1 MDEPGFVSLRTL
13 MLIAVQASRKKNGK
27 RLRVGGGTRAKGI
40 PAVRTASPKKPS
52 VILAVLLFVSGAAAL
67 IYQLLW
73 IKQLSL
79 IVGVEVYAITTAV
92 SAFFAGLAL
101 GGAAL
106 GRIADRDQRPL
117 RLYARLELGIGL
129 SAIAVTVALAGAA
142 RPFAVLENQF
152 GVAAWLPLFLLVAAP
167 AFLMGGTLPV
177 LLSTLAPD
185 SSHVARAGGILY
197 ASNTAGAV
205 AGALATPFFLLPQFG
220 VRNSSLVAA
229 GLNII
234 VGVSALLLDQ
244 SSEPRAIRP
253 QASDSPRI
261 PFEAKFALALYAVAG
276 GIALGYE
283 VVWSQAVIPFMST
296 RSFAFAIVLAVFL
309 AGLMLGSAIYA
320 RFADRVQRPW
330 RVFGVLI
337 ATAGLLALC
346 GLSGIGNWF
355 IFFQYYAGHA
365 AYTATSNVMVEMCV
379 RFLAAAIVVIF
390 PCALLLGAAFPAA
403 LRLAVNAG
411 YLGRDAG
418 AVVGLNTAGGI
429 FGTLVTG
436 FLLIPHLGVVRSLA
450 VLAIAATVVGIAASV
465 YDPATRR
472 MGSAENATTPSK
484 FAAWPVAA
492 VGVLTVAVGLLT
504 PPQKLVDLIPHIHG
518 SAGSVL
524 FHEDDPGGTVA
535 VVDEHAATASFRRL
549 FIQGVSNSGD
559 SLPSLR
565 YMRLQTFIPLLIHS
579 GEPRSVLVIGLGTGI
594 TAGATLRYPGL
605 KVRVCDELLLG
616 VIRATHLFQ
625 GNFGVGSD
633 PNIEIRHRDGRRDL
647 LQSSQRYDV
656 ITLEPPPPSAAGVVN
671 LYSRDF
677 YKLAATRLETGGI
690 FAQWL
695 PIATQNDDDSRSL
708 VRSFLDVFPYATLW
722 TTELHEMLLVGS
734 FRPIELDVSRITQRF
749 NQPEVAQALRE
760 VGVDSPEALLAT
772 WMMDREGLKLY
783 AAGTEPVTDD
793 RPRIEYATWVRPG
806 EITKSLPALLAL
818 RTSPPL
824 RNADDSEW
832 NDVDRNRDRLLA
844 LYEAGLAAYDG
855 DRERWAHIVS
865 HFGDADLDNAY
876 YRWLL
881 GGAAASGPP
890 RVAP

>member
-1 MDEPGFVSLRTL
+1 

-129 SAIAVTVALAGAA
+129 SAIAVTLALAGAA

-185 SSHVARAGGILY
+185 SSHVARAGGFCTLRIQPVPSR
-197 ASNTAGAV
+197 AHAGHPVFPAP
-205 AGALATPFFLLPQFG
+205 AIRRA
-220 VRNSSLVAA
+220 NSSLVAA

-504 PPQKLVDLIPHIHG
+504 PPQKLVDLIPHITAPPARCSSTKTILAEPSPWLMSMPQRPVSG
-518 SAGSVL
+518 AFLSRA
-524 FHEDDPGGTVA
+524 FPTP
-535 VVDEHAATASFRRL
+535 ATASRR
-549 FIQGVSNSGD
+549 F
-559 SLPSLR
+559 
-565 YMRLQTFIPLLIHS
+565 
-579 GEPRSVLVIGLGTGI
+579 
-594 TAGATLRYPGL
+594 ATCAFKL
-605 KVRVCDELLLG
+605 
-616 VIRATHLFQ
+616 
-625 GNFGVGSD
+625 
-633 PNIEIRHRDGRRDL
+633 
-647 LQSSQRYDV
+647 SSRC
-656 ITLEPPPPSAAGVVN
+656 
-671 LYSRDF
+671 
-677 YKLAATRLETGGI
+677 
-690 FAQWL
+690 
-695 PIATQNDDDSRSL
+695 
-708 VRSFLDVFPYATLW
+708 
-722 TTELHEMLLVGS
+722 
-734 FRPIELDVSRITQRF
+734 
-749 NQPEVAQALRE
+749 
-760 VGVDSPEALLAT
+760 
-772 WMMDREGLKLY
+772 
-783 AAGTEPVTDD
+783 
-793 RPRIEYATWVRPG
+793 
-806 EITKSLPALLAL
+806 
-818 RTSPPL
+818 
-824 RNADDSEW
+824 
-832 NDVDRNRDRLLA
+832 
-844 LYEAGLAAYDG
+844 
-855 DRERWAHIVS
+855 
-865 HFGDADLDNAY
+865 
-876 YRWLL
+876 
-881 GGAAASGPP
+881 
-890 RVAP
+890 